1 MQQQCVLTE
10 KEKLAAVDNAV
21 PTTLPLSLIPS
32 MNKYIMD
39 ALTPII
45 HKKHTP
51 RARSVMKVHN
61 FKSMPALAMQMA
73 CTVDGTG
80 DSGASASFAMHD
92 AVAPSAPLTIARL
105 LNVIHLLF
113 LFCCRFAP
121 RHHITTPYTHTTK
134 PTKVD
139 AGAHPYGPSLRG

>member
-32 MNKYIMD
+32 TNKYIMD

-105 LNVIHLLF
+105 LNVIQFF
-113 LFCCRFAP
+113 LFVVDLLPATYHVP
-121 RHHITTPYTHTTK
+121 KITTRNEP
-134 PTKVD
+134 
-139 AGAHPYGPSLRG
+139 RE

>member
-32 MNKYIMD
+32 TNKYIMD

-105 LNVIHLLF
+105 LNVIQF

-121 RHHITTPYTHTTK
+121 RRIHVPCPRTNK
-134 PTKVD
+134 PTFD

>member
-1 MQQQCVLTE
+1 MCLTE

-32 MNKYIMD
+32 TNKYIMD

-45 HKKHTP
+45 HIKQAP
-51 RARSVMKVHN
+51 RARSVRKVHN
-61 FKSMPALAMQMA
+61 FKSMPALVMQMA
-73 CTVDGTG
+73 CTVEGTG

-92 AVAPSAPLTIARL
+92 AVAPSAPLTIACL
-105 LNVIHLLF
+105 LNVISVSPASTSHPPSSELVSS
-113 LFCCRFAP
+113 
-121 RHHITTPYTHTTK
+121 TE
-134 PTKVD
+134 VD

>member
-32 MNKYIMD
+32 TNKYIMD

-45 HKKHTP
+45 HKKHKP

-105 LNVIHLLF
+105 LNVIL

-121 RHHITTPYTHTTK
+121 RHIHVPCPRTNK
-134 PTKVD
+134 PTFD